1 MVGETFGNYEVV
13 ATLGKG
19 GVGVVYLAQHHT
31 IARRAAI
38 KVLAPELSKDRDV
51 VKRFFLEAL
60 ATSLIRHPGI
70 VEVFDYDVEP
80 SGRAYIV
87 MEYLEGESLAE
98 CLERSGSLP
107 WQTACA
113 IAQRIASAVGAAHAH
128 GVVHRDLKPGN
139 VFVSRV
145 VGSFDVTERRIK
157 VLDFGLAKLLSDDRG
172 TERITRAGML
182 LGTPMYISPEQC
194 TGADQAMPSADIYAL
209 GCILF
214 EMINGRPP
222 FERDGIRAILAAH
235 MFEAPPR
242 VPGVPVW
249 LEELIL
255 RMLAKKPEDRPGS
268 MDEVAEALATAGRED
283 AGLTWLMPGSA
294 TAMLPGVVL
303 PTPMPHRFPWRPA
316 LRLPRLSRIA
326 PHLRLSR
333 IAPYLRLSRIAP
345 RLHLSRIA
353 PHLRLSRLARLRLS
367 FIERPVWV
375 AAGVAAGLVAL
386 VAVGAF
392 AFSRGGPP
400 PQRAAASLA
409 AATARVVAVP
419 ATVKIADSGLLTPVD
434 SVRTAEPPVVAA
446 PEPAIPTQA
455 IQVPAPD
462 QAPAA
467 EQPAPPRRRIGEAP
481 ARRRPEPSRVRAP
494 AVPDGI
500 VDL

>member
-70 VEVFDYDVEP
+70 VEVYDYDVES

-87 MEYLEGESLAE
+87 MEYLEGETLAA
-98 CLERSGSLP
+98 CLERTVTLS

-145 VGSFDVTERRIK
+145 AASSNLTERRIK
-157 VLDFGLAKLLSDDRG
+157 VLDFGLAKLLSD
-172 TERITRAGML
+172 ERNVEPITRAGML

-194 TGADQAMPSADIYAL
+194 NSAEQVTPSADIYAL
-209 GCILF
+209 GCILL
-214 EMINGRPP
+214 EMICGKPP
-222 FERDGIRAILAAH
+222 FERDGLRAILAAH

-242 VPGVPVW
+242 ASSLVPAVPRW
-249 LEELIL
+249 LDDLIA
-255 RMLAKKPEDRPGS
+255 RMLAKKAADRPAS
-268 MDEVAEALATAGRED
+268 MAEVAEALATAGHED
-283 AGLTWLMPGSA
+283 AGLTWLMSGSD
-294 TAMLPGVVL
+294 TAMLPATLL
-303 PTPMPHRFPWRPA
+303 PTPAPRRFRWHH
-316 LRLPRLSRIA
+316 LMRLPPVRLPHFSRVA
-326 PHLRLSR
+326 RQLRLSVIDR
-333 IAPYLRLSRIAP
+333 RVR
-345 RLHLSRIA
+345 R
-353 PHLRLSRLARLRLS
+353 
-367 FIERPVWV
+367 V
-375 AAGVAAGLVAL
+375 AGVAVGLVAL
-386 VAVGAF
+386 VVIGTVALL
-392 AFSRGGPP
+392 RGGHP
-400 PQRAAASLA
+400 PQRASAASLA
-409 AATARVVAVP
+409 GATKRMVAAP
-419 ATVKIADSGLLTPVD
+419 APAKAADSGLMTAGTPVPA
-434 SVRTAEPPVVAA
+434 SEPLAA
-446 PEPAIPTQA
+446 PPPTAAVEVPEAPVPIQA
-455 IQVPAPD
+455 VPAPV
-462 QAPAA
+462 
-467 EQPAPPRRRIGEAP
+467 PAPVKRRIGEAA
-481 ARRRPEPSRVRAP
+481 ARRRPEPPRVRAP